1 MDSTNLVRIVCAAL
15 AVVFLGVIILRRK
28 KQNAEE

>member
-1 MDSTNLVRIVCAAL
+1 MDASIVRLVCAAL

-28 KQNAEE
+28 SKNAEE